1 MPDTRPKI
9 HSFNLRCPIKTQ
21 LKSVNVLGVRS
32 FYVKCRLDLTYTC
45 YISTAVEIG
54 IFIEPLDL
62 PSHKLVFFAV
72 NDNDSTDSA
81 GGSHWYNINET

>member
-1 MPDTRPKI
+1 MLVP
-9 HSFNLRCPIKTQ
+9 
-21 LKSVNVLGVRS
+21 
-32 FYVKCRLDLTYTC
+32 C
-45 YISTAVEIG
+45 YISTGVEIG

-81 GGSHWYNINET
+81 GGSHWYGFNETQIFVSTEEPRPTDTRLIWTIDTFLCQE